1 MKRIDRFS
9 CEYCGGTFDTPDEA
23 IACELRHAL
32 PMIIKKNHFVYQ
44 FNPPRYIDI
53 QMFDGSI
60 DRYEFYKSLVGK
72 ATSAEEHITTKVDKY
87 SPDSMKLI
95 EYTIRNAREMDD
107 STWADLLGD
116 AYARD
121 HTTLDD
127 AIIEVLRA
135 WAAKHNL

>member
-1 MKRIDRFS
+1 MKRIEKFYCDH
-9 CEYCGGTFDTPDEA
+9 CEGVFDTAAEA
-23 IACELRHAL
+23 IACEAHHAIPKL
-32 PMIIKKNHFVYQ
+32 ITKNHFVRQ
-44 FNPPRYIDI
+44 FTPPRYIDI
-53 QMFDGSI
+53 EMFDGSI
-60 DRYEFYKSLVGK
+60 NRYEFYKQLVGK
-72 ATSAEEHITTKVDKY
+72 ATLAEEHSTTKVDKY

-127 AIIEVLRA
+127 AVIEVLRA